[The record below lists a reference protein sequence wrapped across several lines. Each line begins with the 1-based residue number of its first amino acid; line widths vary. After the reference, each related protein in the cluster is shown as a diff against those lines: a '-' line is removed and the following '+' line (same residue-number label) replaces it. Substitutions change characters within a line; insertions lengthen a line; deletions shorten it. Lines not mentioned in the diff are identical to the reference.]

1 MEPAE
6 IAAALR
12 EIATYLELEGERFRA
27 RAYVRA
33 ARSVEASQDLGRLV
47 REGRLTELPG
57 LGESLARLVTELAE
71 QRAVPLLDR
80 LRARWPAI
88 LVELARLPGVGAPK
102 ARQLHDELAPRTL
115 DELAD
120 LADAGKIRA
129 MPGFGK
135 VSEARI
141 REAIRGRHDR
151 GATVLLEVARELGTS
166 LAAHLRASP
175 AVREVLIAGPAR
187 RWIEVI
193 DLLSLAVATDDEAAV
208 RDRLAGHPLVVSIH
222 EAGPG
227 RAIARLASGVLCE
240 LHTAPPA
247 RFGAA
252 AVRATGGDAHLAAL
266 RERGLDLDTVRAA
279 DEAAVYAAIGL
290 PWIPPEV
297 RDGTDELAAAAAGD
311 DFADL
316 IALTDLTTVVHCHT
330 VYSDGKHT
338 VAEMARA
345 AADRGLAAITITDH
359 SPTAHYAGGLT
370 IERLHEQW
378 AEIAA
383 VQRDAGVRLLRGT
396 ESDIR
401 KDGTL
406 DYPDDVLAELDI
418 VIASIHNR
426 YKLDEDGMTARVVRA
441 MRQPIFKIWGHA
453 LGRLV
458 LSRPPID
465 VRFDEILD
473 AICESPAAI
482 EINGDPRRLD
492 LEPER
497 ARRARDRGVRFVLG
511 ADAHS
516 TRQIDYLENAVG
528 IARRA
533 RIRRADVL
541 NALPPD
547 EFAEAVR
554 PVARRGRRAPRAA

>member
-33 ARSVEASQDLGRLV
+33 ARSVDATHDLRRLID
-47 REGRLTELPG
+47 EGRLTELPG
-57 LGESLARLVTELAE
+57 LGESLARLVAELADHGT
-71 QRAVPLLDR
+71 VPLLER
-80 LRARWPAI
+80 LRAAWPPVV
-88 LVELARLPGVGAPK
+88 LELARLPGVGTPK
-102 ARQLHDELAPRTL
+102 ARKLYEELKPRSV

-120 LADAGKIRA
+120 LADAGKIRVVQ
-129 MPGFGK
+129 GFGK
-135 VSEARI
+135 VSEAKI
-141 REAIRGRHDR
+141 RDAIRGRHAR
-151 GATVLLEVARELGTS
+151 GATVLLEVARELSVS
-166 LAAHLRASP
+166 LAAHVRASP
-175 AVREVLIAGPAR
+175 AAVEVLIAGAPR
-187 RWIEVI
+187 RWIEVV
-193 DLLSLAVATDDEAAV
+193 DTLALAVATDDEAAV
-208 RDRLAGHPLVVSIH
+208 RARLGSHPLVVSLN
-222 EAGPG
+222 ERGPG
-227 RAIARLASGVLCE
+227 LAVARLASGVLCE

-252 AVRATGGDAHLAAL
+252 AIRATGSEAHVAAL
-266 RERGLDLDTVRAA
+266 GLDLETATGA

-297 RDGTDELAAAAAGD
+297 RDGTDEIAAARAGD

-316 IALTDLTTVVHCHT
+316 IALEDLTTVVHCHT
-330 VYSDGKHT
+330 VYSDGKNT

-345 AADRGLAAITITDH
+345 AAKRGLAAITITDH

-370 IERLHEQW
+370 IERLHQQW
-378 AEIAA
+378 AEIDE
-383 VQRDAGVRLLRGT
+383 VQKKADVEILRGT

-406 DYPDDVLAELDI
+406 DYPDDVLAEMDI

-426 YKLDEDGMTARVVRA
+426 YKLDEDGMTARIVRA
-441 MRQPIFKIWGHA
+441 MREPIFKIWGHA

-458 LSRPPID
+458 MSRPPID

-473 AICESPAAI
+473 AICDSPAAI
-482 EINGDPRRLD
+482 EINGDPKRLD
-492 LEPER
+492 LEPSR

-516 TRQIDYLENAVG
+516 TRQLEYLENAVG

-533 RIRRADVL
+533 RIRRQDVL

-547 EFAEAVR
+547 EFAKAVR
-554 PVARRGRRAPRAA
+554 PAAKRARRARRAA